1 MTSKPSNAVRPFGR
15 RSEPHRITISKS
27 GRSRSYTVRPWLAG
41 SALTVIA
48 AITAGYLGAT
58 GYLVYRDQFLSE
70 NQIRQIAIQQDYE
83 ARIAAL
89 RDEIDRINSRQI
101 VGRELVE
108 AKLDRLLDRKAS
120 LDERHELLDE
130 LLDQARQ
137 AGVNPPVVGPVPEP
151 KPMRKSD
158 ALGAIEDAVDPII
171 TGTIETDNGGKLALA
186 SIGLR
191 LTDAAFLGETAAPPP
206 VAETAVALNEPNA
219 SDTDEFD
226 RISHDFGV
234 LEERQSNTLALLA
247 SKTEQ
252 KATQISRLLG
262 GLGYD
267 AEQLARTSGEDTEAV
282 GGPYIPAIDV
292 TALPFEQRVE
302 AIQRLIERLNALRS
316 GLDLVPLAKPIR
328 GDAHMTSRYG
338 VRLDPF
344 LRSPAMHA
352 GIDFKASYGHPVIA
366 TADGVVVRAGRA
378 GGYGKMVEIDHG
390 HGVTTRYAH
399 LSSIAVAEG
408 DKIHVGQKIG
418 KLGST
423 GRSTGPHLHYETR
436 VNGSAV
442 NPLKFLEAGR
452 RIQASL

>member
-41 SALTVIA
+41 SALAVIA
-48 AITAGYLGAT
+48 TITAGYLGAT

-70 NQIRQIAIQQDYE
+70 NQLRQIAMQQDYE

-137 AGVNPPVVGPVPEP
+137 AGISPPVVGPAPEP

-158 ALGAIEDAVDPII
+158 ALGAIDDAVDPIV
-171 TGTIETDNGGKLALA
+171 TGSIEVDSSGKLALA

-191 LTDAAFLGETAAPPP
+191 LTDAAFLGAAAELPAPETAI
-206 VAETAVALNEPNA
+206 ALNDQDPA
-219 SDTDEFD
+219 SAGEFD

-234 LEERQSNTLALLA
+234 LEARQSDTLALLA

-267 AEQLARTSGEDTEAV
+267 AEQLARTSGEDAEAV
-282 GGPYIPAIDV
+282 GGPYIPATDV
-292 TALPFEQRVE
+292 TDLPFEQRVE

-328 GDAHMTSRYG
+328 GDAHMTSRFG

-352 GIDFKASYGHPVIA
+352 GIDFKASYGHPVVA
-366 TADGVVVRAGRA
+366 TADGVVIRAGRA

-399 LSSIAVAEG
+399 LSSISVAEG

-452 RIQASL
+452 KIQASL